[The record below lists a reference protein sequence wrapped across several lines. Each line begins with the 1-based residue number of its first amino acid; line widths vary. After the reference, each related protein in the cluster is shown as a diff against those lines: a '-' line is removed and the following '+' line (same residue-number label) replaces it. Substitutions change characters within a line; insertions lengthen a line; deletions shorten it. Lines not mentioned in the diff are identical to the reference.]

1 METLPEAM
9 QEIARIAA
17 EAGARAAI
25 EELEQRERRQEQ
37 WRRDRRLRNTRLLLE
52 NYRTLKIHCES
63 AVFQAELSADD
74 EAEALSI
81 LDAMMDRP
89 SKQTLYIESIKK
101 SAQRTRIIIAHIES
115 MMEVYRILCAK
126 SQKPEDMRRCSVV
139 EKMYICSRE
148 WSVEE
153 IAESE
158 GIDERTVYK
167 DRHGCMLMNRHG
179 KVDATTFAPSICQ
192 LWCVR
197 NWHA

>member
-52 NYRTLKIHCES
+52 NYRTFKIHCES

-101 SAQRTRIIIAHIES
+101 SAQRTRIIIFN
-115 MMEVYRILCAK
+115 L
-126 SQKPEDMRRCSVV
+126 
-139 EKMYICSRE
+139 
-148 WSVEE
+148 
-153 IAESE
+153 
-158 GIDERTVYK
+158 
-167 DRHGCMLMNRHG
+167 
-179 KVDATTFAPSICQ
+179 F
-192 LWCVR
+192 
-197 NWHA
+197 

>member
-25 EELEQRERRQEQ
+25 EELEQREQ
-37 WRRDRRLRNTRLLLE
+37 WRRDRRLGNTRLLLE
-52 NYRTLKIHCES
+52 NYRTFKIHCES

-167 DRHGCMLMNRHG
+167 DIKAACTKLAALLFGIDGVKR
-179 KVDATTFAPSICQ
+179 T
-192 LWCVR
+192 
-197 NWHA
+197 

>member
-167 DRHGCMLMNRHG
+167 DIKAACT
-179 KVDATTFAPSICQ
+179 KAESSPSRSCTAARCQ
-192 LWCVR
+192 YIR
-197 NWHA
+197 

>member
-52 NYRTLKIHCES
+52 NYRTFKIHCES

-167 DRHGCMLMNRHG
+167 DIKAACRTLAALLFGIDGVKR
-179 KVDATTFAPSICQ
+179 T
-192 LWCVR
+192 
-197 NWHA
+197 

>member
-74 EAEALSI
+74 EAEVLSI

-167 DRHGCMLMNRHG
+167 DIKAACTKLAALLFGIDGVKR
-179 KVDATTFAPSICQ
+179 T
-192 LWCVR
+192 
-197 NWHA
+197 

>member
-148 WSVEE
+148 WRSEE
-153 IAESE
+153 HTSE
-158 GIDERTVYK
+158 LQS
-167 DRHGCMLMNRHG
+167 H
-179 KVDATTFAPSICQ
+179 
-192 LWCVR
+192 
-197 NWHA
+197 